1 MPGTKASKY
10 WTGDLNVSLEVGTVT
25 IWLLGLYRHSSRSR
39 PSRHHA
45 LPAFPVFPAL
55 VIIPPPGGDLAS
67 TGLMKELQRVQVQNP
82 GKTIWNDSTANTEL
96 AMAA

>member
-1 MPGTKASKY
+1 MALMPCCRRTA
-10 WTGDLNVSLEVGTVT
+10 VPP
-25 IWLLGLYRHSSRSR
+25 YRPFSS
-39 PSRHHA
+39 A
-45 LPAFPVFPAL
+45 LKSAM
-55 VIIPPPGGDLAS
+55 IHPPGGDLAS

>member
-1 MPGTKASKY
+1 MI
-10 WTGDLNVSLEVGTVT
+10 LE
-25 IWLLGLYRHSSRSR
+25 
-39 PSRHHA
+39 
-45 LPAFPVFPAL
+45 
-55 VIIPPPGGDLAS
+55 PGGDLAS